1 MRKMYVFA
9 VLLLAGPAATH
20 AGAEEPAA
28 RMEEVVVTATRTPTQ
43 LDRIGGSSLTVITAE
58 EIEAKG
64 QLTVEEVLKG
74 TPGLDVVANGGLG
87 TSTSV
92 FIRGADSKNTLILLD
107 GVMFNDP
114 SSPQRDANLAN
125 LTTDNI
131 ERIEIVRGPMSVLYG
146 SNATA
151 GVINII
157 TRRGK
162 GAPSFSLGG
171 EAGSYGTWKTY
182 AGANGALERFHYSLG
197 LSRIESQGFSTAN
210 DDNRRIPTGE
220 GKTSEKDGWRNSTLS
235 GNVGYLLTPD
245 AELSAVFRYMDSR
258 VDIDSAVNGYLQ
270 DDKIGAPRDKY
281 IDSEELLAK
290 VNLRNRLLAGRL
302 DSNLYYQ
309 RSDKERVI
317 VDDFGRTLYNGESA
331 EVGWQGSLAP
341 VHGHGL
347 TLGFAYLDE
356 RMDTSGGFTLIDER
370 SANVGSIWLQDQL
383 SLGKAFTLVAGVR
396 LDDHD
401 RFGSKETYRIS
412 PSYEVVA
419 TGTTFKAAYG
429 TGFRAP
435 SLFELYA
442 PYYGNT
448 TLEAEESKGW
458 DVGVEQELLGGSL
471 TLGATYFQT
480 KFDNLIQYDFATW
493 RYEQATG
500 ETTVRGVES
509 FLRWSPWAALD
520 LTATHTYTDTENASG
535 ERLSRRPLNKASL
548 GAGYRFSQ
556 RLRGNLHLLWVGER
570 DESPYARDKD
580 GNRVYTLDAYT
591 VVNLAARYALSPN
604 LDLYGRIDNLF
615 DEKYEE
621 AWSYATPGISG
632 HVGVKYHF

>member
-28 RMEEVVVTATRTPTQ
+28 RMEEVVVTATRTPTE

-182 AGANGALERFHYSLG
+182 AGASGALERFHYSLG
-197 LSRIESQGFSTAN
+197 LSRTESQGFSTAN
-210 DDNRRIPTGE
+210 DDNQRIPTGE

-258 VDIDSAVNGYLQ
+258 VDIDSSVNGYLQ
-270 DDKIGAPRDKY
+270 DDKIGAPRDKF
-281 IDSEELLAK
+281 IDSEELLAR

-309 RSDKERVI
+309 RTDKERVI
-317 VDDFGRTLYNGESA
+317 IDDFGRTLYNGESA

-347 TLGFAYLDE
+347 TLGLAYLDE

-370 SANVGSIWLQDQL
+370 SANVGSIWLQDQF
-383 SLGKAFTLVAGVR
+383 SPGKAFTLVAGLR

-401 RFGSKETYRIS
+401 RFGSKATYRIS

-442 PYYGNT
+442 PYYGNSA
-448 TLEAEESKGW
+448 LEAEESKGW
-458 DVGVEQELLGGSL
+458 DVGVEQELLGGGL
-471 TLGATYFQT
+471 TVGATYFQT
-480 KFDNLIQYDFATW
+480 KFDNLIQYDFTTW
-493 RYEQATG
+493 RYEQASG

-520 LTATHTYTDTENASG
+520 LTATHTYTDTEKASG

-556 RLRGNLHLLWVGER
+556 RLRGNLQLLWVGER
-570 DESPYARDKD
+570 DESPFARDKD